1 MINLFNRKKL
11 MITIDSEERERAQ
24 KALEQASIAYRLQTV
39 VRTNPTA
46 VTTGR
51 ERDGSFGK
59 HQEMV
64 QEFLLYVEKT
74 DYERALEATRK

>member
-1 MINLFNRKKL
+1 MIHLWNRKKII
-11 MITIDSEERERAQ
+11 ITTDPQERERVQ
-24 KALEQASIAYRLQTV
+24 EALEQAGIAYRLQTV
-39 VRTNPTA
+39 IRTNPTA

-64 QEFLLYVEKT
+64 QEFLLYVEKA
-74 DYERALEATRK
+74 DYDHALEVTRK

>member
-11 MITIDSEERERAQ
+11 MITIDSEERERVQ
-24 KALEQASIAYRLQTV
+24 KVLEQAGIAYRLQTV

-51 ERDGSFGK
+51 GRDGSFGK

-74 DYERALEATRK
+74 DYERALEVTRK